1 MRSEDVS
8 WALGD
13 TIVEATIAAPNDP
26 GTYPG
31 VVLVAGSGPTD
42 RNWESPLLPGT
53 NGSGRLLAETLAASG
68 YVTLRYDKR
77 ASGPHAV
84 QNMTMLAGSVS
95 LESHFDELH
104 SAVLRLQS
112 HPDVDSAHIF
122 ALTSSE
128 GAIHALYYQS
138 HAGITPF
145 TGLILTGAPGRA
157 ISEVAGTQVLSQ
169 LALMPESD
177 DLIARY
183 DALIRHFEEGLP
195 FAPDAKL
202 PEFVNNLVGGLSAPI
217 NQPFSRQLWSFRAA
231 DHLRNVSAPVLIV
244 IGKKDI
250 QVDWRLDGGALEA
263 AAQGKSRISFFYPEN
278 ANHVLKHQRTPQ
290 SELSPAIAMSNYNAP
305 EANLDAETLE
315 TIQNWLQKHS
325 G

>member
-1 MRSEDVS
+1 MSSEDVS
-8 WALGD
+8 WPLGD
-13 TIVEATIAAPNDP
+13 TVVDATIAAPDGP

-42 RNWESPLLPGT
+42 RNWESPLLPGA

-68 YVTLRYDKR
+68 YVTIRYDKR
-77 ASGPHAV
+77 ASGPRAV
-84 QNMTMLAGSVS
+84 QNMTTLAGRVS

-104 SAVLRLQS
+104 SAVQQLRN
-112 HPDVDSAHIF
+112 HPNVDRTRIF

-138 HAGITPF
+138 HSGVTPF
-145 TGLILTGAPGRA
+145 TGMILTGAPGRA

-177 DLIARY
+177 DLITRY
-183 DALIRHFEEGLP
+183 GALVRRFEEGSP
-195 FAPDAKL
+195 FVPDAKL
-202 PEFVNNLVGGLSAPI
+202 PDFVNNLVGSLSAPI
-217 NQPFSRQLWSFRAA
+217 NQPFSRELWSFSAA
-231 DHLRNVSAPVLIV
+231 DHLRNVGAPVLIV

-250 QVDWRLDGGALEA
+250 QTDWQLDGGALEA
-263 AAQGKSRISFFYPEN
+263 AAQGKAGISFFYPEN
-278 ANHVLKHQRTPQ
+278 ANHVLKHERTPRA
-290 SELSPAIAMSNYNAP
+290 ELSPATAMSNYNEP
-305 EANLDAETLE
+305 ETSLDAETLE
-315 TIQNWLQKHS
+315 TLQNWLQKHS